1 MRRLLVDFNNRD
13 EESRVWVPASQE
25 TPGIPFKEGEEVL
38 LSDGEG
44 SVRASLTHTV
54 YGWAG
59 VGDWSTWKE
68 HSVESKAEPEKPPE
82 KEETVEM
89 NCVGCGALIPI
100 KEVTC
105 GECVKEEKQAPEPP
119 KAVMLERDEN
129 GDVRSICKE
138 ELVKIKDVKTSCSEC
153 GKDLWVRMEV
163 AKTARQIS
171 RVICNEC
178 ENLRFVGTMFGTA
191 QPSTEKQELMVET
204 REEAKM
210 LGLRFVERGGRNAC
224 TRIAL
229 RMLQE
234 AVMYANRAVLELD

>member
-1 MRRLLVDFNNRD
+1 VADN
-13 EESRVWVPASQE
+13 
-25 TPGIPFKEGEEVL
+25 EV
-38 LSDGEG
+38 
-44 SVRASLTHTV
+44 
-54 YGWAG
+54 
-59 VGDWSTWKE
+59 
-68 HSVESKAEPEKPPE
+68 
-82 KEETVEM
+82 KEELVEM

-105 GECVKEEKQAPEPP
+105 GECVEDKIRALDPPVLEPEPP
-119 KAVMLERDEN
+119 KTVMLEPGEKPDQ
-129 GDVRSICKE
+129 RSICKE

-153 GKDLWVRMEV
+153 NKDLWVRMEV
-163 AKTARQIS
+163 AKTARQLS
-171 RVICNEC
+171 RVICEDC
-178 ENLRFVGTMFGTA
+178 ENTKFVGTMFGTA